1 MSRSVLIWRLLGV
14 LVVAV
19 IAAVLSSVGIVRP
32 WVGVTAAVV
41 GTALILLPRRE
52 ARTVRTIRERAEEAV
67 SAQGGTLVRHSG
79 SGLER
84 LSSSVG
90 SLIKTTEAVR
100 FASDAS
106 DRDMQAILST
116 LGEGIVVA
124 DTAGTVYLVNDAA
137 RRMLE
142 NGGGAGMIRAPGSI
156 RRLVKHVSSG
166 VALATEV
173 FEHGRPSRW
182 LHATVKPM
190 ADKRAL
196 IVLRDVTENRQAA
209 EIMKDFVADASHE
222 LKTPVAALLA
232 ASETILSALPDEPET
247 AAMFAERVYAE
258 VLRLAAL
265 VSDLLDLSR
274 LEAASPAMEGVSLI
288 PIVESELED
297 RRAGFDESEI
307 GLEWGIGLESG
318 TAELKVRANARE
330 IALAVGNLLENA
342 RVYSEAGSTVSVVVS
357 SEDDRAV
364 VTVTDHGSGIP
375 ARDLPRVFE
384 RFYRVDTA
392 RSRGSGGTGLGL
404 AIVKHV
410 VERHGGGVEVES
422 ELGVG
427 STFRF
432 WIPKA

>member
-1 MSRSVLIWRLLGV
+1 M
-14 LVVAV
+14 VAV

-52 ARTVRTIRERAEEAV
+52 ARTVRTIREHAEEAV

-330 IALAVGNLLENA
+330 IALAVGNLLEREGLLGGRLNGECG
-342 RVYSEAGSTVSVVVS
+342 R
-357 SEDDRAV
+357 
-364 VTVTDHGSGIP
+364 
-375 ARDLPRVFE
+375 FE
-384 RFYRVDTA
+384 RR
-392 RSRGSGGTGLGL
+392 
-404 AIVKHV
+404 
-410 VERHGGGVEVES
+410 
-422 ELGVG
+422 
-427 STFRF
+427 
-432 WIPKA
+432 